1 MFFFFLS
8 SSSFASLSGV
18 RLCLKMT
25 KTSPPPKSSFLKD
38 FLNFSTSRDNSS
50 FFRHFIHTLEPTT
63 TQTNKEREE
72 EEEEERKREKRLR
85 VVVSVVFMVVLVEE

>member
-1 MFFFFLS
+1 MK
-8 SSSFASLSGV
+8 
-18 RLCLKMT
+18 RDE
-25 KTSPPPKSSFLKD
+25 D

-63 TQTNKEREE
+63 TQTNKQRE